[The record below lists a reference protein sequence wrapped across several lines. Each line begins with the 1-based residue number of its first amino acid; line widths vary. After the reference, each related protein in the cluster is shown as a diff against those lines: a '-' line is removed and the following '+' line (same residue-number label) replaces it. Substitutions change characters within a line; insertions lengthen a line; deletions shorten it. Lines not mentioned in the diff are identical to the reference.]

1 MGETDIWGRQLGY
14 ICEFFDDT
22 LSFGVANRHQR
33 SKYESISLPQ
43 ALWPTYGRKKE
54 NAMINKYEENES
66 GPQIKK
72 GGLYSAFPIPAY
84 QVLGKARE
92 YQAQKVLLCLVSH
105 LGKGSNCVYPSYT
118 TIARSCGMS
127 RNSISAGL
135 TVLFEYGFIK
145 IFRFRD
151 GKKDRS
157 KYYIQN
163 ACWDSSL
170 MNEMARKERVPIA
183 VCIDCGVLMDRGGFG
198 ISPLGKIHY
207 GCGGSVI
214 FLETKNRA

>member
-1 MGETDIWGRQLGY
+1 MSREK
-14 ICEFFDDT
+14 
-22 LSFGVANRHQR
+22 VKA
-33 SKYESISLPQ
+33 
-43 ALWPTYGRKKE
+43 
-54 NAMINKYEENES
+54 AMKNSYEEQ
-66 GPQIKK
+66 GPRIKK

-84 QVLGKARE
+84 QVLGKAKE

-105 LGKGSNCVYPSYT
+105 LGKGGNCVYPSYT

-135 TVLFEYGFIK
+135 TVLFEYEFIK
-145 IFRFRD
+145 IFRFRE
-151 GKKDRS
+151 GKKSRS
-157 KYYIQN
+157 KYYIQD
-163 ACWDSSL
+163 ACWNSSL
-170 MNEMARKERVPIA
+170 MNEMARKQRVPIA

-214 FLETKNRA
+214 FLETKNRVE

>member
-1 MGETDIWGRQLGY
+1 
-14 ICEFFDDT
+14 
-22 LSFGVANRHQR
+22 
-33 SKYESISLPQ
+33 
-43 ALWPTYGRKKE
+43 
-54 NAMINKYEENES
+54 MINKYEENES

-84 QVLGKARE
+84 QVLGKAKE

-105 LGKGSNCVYPSYT
+105 LGKGSNCIYPSYT

-145 IFRFRD
+145 IFKFRE
-151 GKKDRS
+151 GKKSRS

-170 MNEMARKERVPIA
+170 MNEIARKQRVPIA
-183 VCIDCGVLMDRGGFG
+183 VCIDCGVVMDRGGFG
-198 ISPLGKIHY
+198 VSPLGKIHY

-214 FLETKNRA
+214 FLDTKNRVD

>member
-1 MGETDIWGRQLGY
+1 MP
-14 ICEFFDDT
+14 
-22 LSFGVANRHQR
+22 
-33 SKYESISLPQ
+33 LPQ
-43 ALWPTYGRKKE
+43 ALWPTYGRKRDNVMVKE
-54 NAMINKYEENES
+54 YEENDS
-66 GPQIKK
+66 GPLIKR
-72 GGLYSAFPIPAY
+72 GGLYSPFPIPAY
-84 QVLGKARE
+84 QVLGKAKQ

-118 TIARSCGMS
+118 TIAKSCGMS

-145 IFRFRD
+145 IFRFRE
-151 GKKDRS
+151 GKKSRS
-157 KYYIQN
+157 KYYLQN

-170 MNEMARKERVPIA
+170 MNEIARKQRVPIA
-183 VCIDCGVLMDRGGFG
+183 VCIDCGVVMDRGGFG

-214 FLETKNRA
+214 FLETKNRVE

>member
-1 MGETDIWGRQLGY
+1 LGLFCDGLCHLALLTD
-14 ICEFFDDT
+14 T
-22 LSFGVANRHQR
+22 
-33 SKYESISLPQ
+33 KYEYA
-43 ALWPTYGRKKE
+43 ALFSVRGGLNAQVVRKKDCK
-54 NAMINKYEENES
+54 MINEYEEKES

-84 QVLGKARE
+84 QVLGKAKE

-151 GKKDRS
+151 GKKDRN

-170 MNEMARKERVPIA
+170 MNEKALKQRAPIA

>member
-1 MGETDIWGRQLGY
+1 MI
-14 ICEFFDDT
+14 
-22 LSFGVANRHQR
+22 
-33 SKYESISLPQ
+33 SKYE
-43 ALWPTYGRKKE
+43 
-54 NAMINKYEENES
+54 ES
-66 GPQIKK
+66 ESSPQIKK
-72 GGLYSAFPIPAY
+72 GGLYSAQPILAQ
-84 QVLGKARE
+84 QVLGKAKE
-92 YQAQKVLLCLVSH
+92 YQAQKLLLCLTSY

-145 IFRFRD
+145 IFRFRE
-151 GKKDRS
+151 GKKSRS

-170 MNEMARKERVPIA
+170 MNELARKQRVPTA

-198 ISPLGKIHY
+198 IGPLGKIHY

-214 FLETKNRA
+214 FLETKNRAE

>member
-1 MGETDIWGRQLGY
+1 
-14 ICEFFDDT
+14 
-22 LSFGVANRHQR
+22 
-33 SKYESISLPQ
+33 
-43 ALWPTYGRKKE
+43 
-54 NAMINKYEENES
+54 MINEYEENES
-66 GPQIKK
+66 SPRIKK

-84 QVLGKARE
+84 QVLGKAKE

-135 TVLFEYGFIK
+135 TVLFEYEFIK
-145 IFRFRD
+145 IFRFRE
-151 GKKDRS
+151 GKKSRS

-170 MNEMARKERVPIA
+170 MNELGCCSRFARQSVEEGHAHGHTIGDLRF
-183 VCIDCGVLMDRGGFG
+183 DDRTG
-198 ISPLGKIHY
+198 
-207 GCGGSVI
+207 
-214 FLETKNRA
+214 

>member
-1 MGETDIWGRQLGY
+1 MRQS
-14 ICEFFDDT
+14 FFQER
-22 LSFGVANRHQR
+22 AQR
-33 SKYESISLPQ
+33 S
-43 ALWPTYGRKKE
+43 ANDHKKE
-54 NAMINKYEENES
+54 STMINEYEEKES

-84 QVLGKARE
+84 QVLGKAKE

-170 MNEMARKERVPIA
+170 MNEKAQKQRAPIA

>member
-1 MGETDIWGRQLGY
+1 MLYGAARPILHP
-14 ICEFFDDT
+14 I
-22 LSFGVANRHQR
+22 QR
-33 SKYESISLPQ
+33 MSREKVK
-43 ALWPTYGRKKE
+43 A
-54 NAMINKYEENES
+54 AMKNSYEEQ
-66 GPQIKK
+66 GPYIKK

-84 QVLGKARE
+84 QVLGKAKE

-118 TIARSCGMS
+118 TIAKSCGMS

-145 IFRFRD
+145 IFRFRE
-151 GKKDRS
+151 GKKSRS

-170 MNEMARKERVPIA
+170 MNEKARKQRVPIA

-198 ISPLGKIHY
+198 IGPLGKIHY

>member
-1 MGETDIWGRQLGY
+1 MALLTD
-14 ICEFFDDT
+14 T
-22 LSFGVANRHQR
+22 
-33 SKYESISLPQ
+33 KYEYA
-43 ALWPTYGRKKE
+43 ALFSVRGGLNAQVVRKKDCK
-54 NAMINKYEENES
+54 MINEYEEKES

-84 QVLGKARE
+84 QVLGKAKE

-151 GKKDRS
+151 GKKDRN

-170 MNEMARKERVPIA
+170 MNEKALKQRAPIA